1 MPVVLRT
8 RGGGEWLI
16 KFTIQQFQN
25 ARVDKLWLYGNTANI
40 FSSPF
45 KDIKAGHFVLLQ
57 DQYCK
62 DFFEDVFVD
71 NFYLGGF
78 LKQRYHV
85 LCSLVLVEI
94 VSAKVPKNKQTN
106 KRWNNAVGKN
116 SVGFSFPMSLKV
128 LMHPRGLPWLYNTA
142 PEMRGVL
149 TGDIFKTK

>member
-8 RGGGEWLI
+8 RGGWEWLI

-25 ARVDKLWLYGNTANI
+25 ACVDKLWLYSNTANI

-57 DQYCK
+57 DQYRK

-94 VSAKVPKNKQTN
+94 VSAKVLKNKQNDETTLWE
-106 KRWNNAVGKN
+106 KLLDFLSLCLWKCWCIPVGYRGCTTQLPRWE
-116 SVGFSFPMSLKV
+116 GF
-128 LMHPRGLPWLYNTA
+128 
-142 PEMRGVL
+142 
-149 TGDIFKTK
+149 